1 MEKFAVRKTK
11 FALFI
16 LAVSHHTFCSVK
28 IHVVKLQGRNK
39 IYEVKWSGRNKIYE
53 VKPPKRNKVYEVN
66 PQKRNKI
73 YYMKRPGQK
82 TLQFAKKSLHHL
94 SRLFHI
100 IYFVLS
106 WPFHPLNL
114 FCPGRFP
121 LFRTTP
127 FMRFTYY
134 KSVIINHPTRPEGP
148 RRCPGKGNEG
158 GLFVFFATFG
168 YYLCTDNMV
177 TRCY

>member
-82 TLQFAKKSLHHL
+82 TLQFANKKFAPFITAVSHYIFCSFLAISPL
-94 SRLFHI
+94 K
-100 IYFVLS
+100 FVSS
-106 WPFHPLNL
+106 WL
-114 FCPGRFP
+114 FP
-121 LFRTTP
+121 LVQDNTIYEIYILQKCYHKPPHEAR
-127 FMRFTYY
+127 RS
-134 KSVIINHPTRPEGP
+134 KAVP
-148 RRCPGKGNEG
+148 R
-158 GLFVFFATFG
+158 
-168 YYLCTDNMV
+168 
-177 TRCY
+177 